1 MTAAAAT
8 KVSLSLQAP
17 KPALPPKPNFLLTDT
32 TSKLTRFTHILNTTK
47 LVSDILNNDHTSQME
62 SAETQVSMSCQ
73 QSSQCKQSLFIDG
86 VELNESGDAASLAF
100 NLLDEIYA
108 EIEDKQ
114 IKSSLSKQMTLKM
127 LNTPELLNYL
137 NKKQQQQQQLE
148 EEKEAKV
155 AEVATVASPDKHK
168 ADECCNSLSC
178 SSSSYT
184 SASSSQ
190 SNQCSC
196 TYSSSS
202 VSSTYSTNESDQQQ
216 PPPLPTVPPPPLQ
229 SAHSSPSMPRSR
241 HNNRVSLTLEEEIEL
256 EMKTKLN
263 SFSLNKEAPDEHRD
277 AGLESDERQPEEDE
291 YLEPVLLE
299 TEKSYS
305 TDTLNAGDSKESQL
319 NHYAVPYSIDEP
331 VASTALTSTPIKI
344 LSSPYRLKSLFRLN
358 SSSRPAENASERIVP
373 NIPTPPATNDDSQL
387 QKTPK
392 KTLNYLFKTSGRIT
406 ATLRMMRTKSSS
418 HASNTELNVCGDE
431 VDSIDVIGSSNHFT
445 DNMFTLRKNRK
456 AKKTTTV
463 SCQPAATHAVEISG
477 PTLISQTFDLS
488 KQRLVAIQNQQ
499 ELNMLSC
506 EQAASFSSMSS
517 STFSSS
523 SFDEHS
529 NNTCSP
535 ALPRANKF
543 SLAQSRA
550 ASTLSINNISPTIAL
565 NTIITNVYEED
576 GNIWNVYCVLLGL
589 MVMLFILSS
598 PSPTPTPIINIIKL
612 NS

>member
-1 MTAAAAT
+1 MAAT
-8 KVSLSLQAP
+8 KVSLSLQVS

-47 LVSDILNNDHTSQME
+47 LVSDMLNTDMTPAESQVNMACE
-62 SAETQVSMSCQ
+62 K
-73 QSSQCKQSLFIDG
+73 SSQCKQSLFIDG
-86 VELNESGDAASLAF
+86 VELNETGDAASLAF

-137 NKKQQQQQQLE
+137 NKKQQQQQQQQQLQQE
-148 EEKEAKV
+148 EAKA
-155 AEVATVASPDKHK
+155 AEVAADAVSPDKHK
-168 ADECCNSLSC
+168 TDECCNSLSC

-190 SNQCSC
+190 SNHCSC

-202 VSSTYSTNESDQQQ
+202 VSSTYSTNESDQLQQ

-229 SAHSSPSMPRSR
+229 SAQSSPNLPRSTR
-241 HNNRVSLTLEEEIEL
+241 HNNNRISLTLEEEIEL

-263 SFSLNKEAPDEHRD
+263 SFSLNKEAPDEHQKEAD
-277 AGLESDERQPEEDE
+277 FDEKQPEEDE

-319 NHYAVPYSIDEP
+319 NHYAVPYSMEESP
-331 VASTALTSTPIKI
+331 TFTAVTSTPTKT

-358 SSSRPAENASERIVP
+358 SSSRPVENASERIVP
-373 NIPTPPATNDDSQL
+373 NAATNTSVTSNDDVQ

-392 KTLNYLFKTSGRIT
+392 KALNYLFKTSGRIT
-406 ATLRMMRTKSSS
+406 STLRMMRTKSSS
-418 HASNTELNVCGDE
+418 HASNNELNLCGDE
-431 VDSIDVIGSSNHFT
+431 VDSIEVIDSPNHFI
-445 DNMFTLRKNRK
+445 DNMFTLRKNKK
-456 AKKTTTV
+456 AKKTAV
-463 SCQPAATHAVEISG
+463 SCQPPAAHAVEISG

-499 ELNMLSC
+499 EFHLSC

-529 NNTCSP
+529 NHNNNSCSP

-576 GNIWNVYCVLLGL
+576 GNISECCIVIRFPLPSSTRHQLLN
-589 MVMLFILSS
+589 FEN
-598 PSPTPTPIINIIKL
+598 PEKFNL
-612 NS
+612 NYF